1 MHDTHTDALLIED
14 FPRQHRVLRVAMVTE
29 TYPPEVNGVA
39 LTVARVVDGLRANGH
54 EVQLVRP
61 RQGSQELGAGLDA
74 DGHEEVLTRGIPIP
88 KYRHLRIGAISKR
101 KLVHLWS
108 RNRPD
113 VVHIAT
119 EGPLGWS
126 ALQAALH
133 LHLPVCSDFRTNFH
147 AYCRHYGMGWLQKP
161 VVAYLRKFHNRTNCT
176 LVPTEAL
183 RQELG
188 LMGFRNL
195 QVLARGVDTVLFNPN
210 RRSLALRN
218 AWGVQPETPVLL
230 SVGRLAP
237 EKNMEALLDAYQRVR
252 AVRPDARLVLV
263 GDGPARASVHQR
275 CPEAIFSGFQTG
287 TALAEHYASA
297 DIFLFPS
304 VTETFGNVTPEA
316 MASGLAVVAFDYAA
330 AAQFMRN
337 DDSGCLVALE
347 EPEAFAPRAQHLAL
361 DLTLARRM
369 GERARAAVAHVGWA
383 QIVSQVEGVYSQT
396 MNAGLEAP
404 ARPMAPTSIKPT
416 DALPSA

>member
-1 MHDTHTDALLIED
+1 MQDHHQDAIEIED
-14 FPRQHRVLRVAMVTE
+14 FPHQHRVLRVAMVTE
-29 TYPPEVNGVA
+29 TYPPDVNGVA
-39 LTVARVVDGLRANGH
+39 LTVARVVSGLRANGH

-61 RQGSQELGAGLDA
+61 RQGTQELGAGLDA
-74 DGHEEVLTRGIPIP
+74 EGHEEVLTRGIPIP
-88 KYRHLRIGAISKR
+88 KYRHLRMGAISKR

-108 RNRPD
+108 RHRPD

-147 AYCRHYGMGWLQKP
+147 AYCQHYGMGWLQKP
-161 VVAYLRKFHNRTNCT
+161 VVAYLRKFHNRTHCT
-176 LVPTEAL
+176 LVPTDAL

-195 QVLARGVDTVLFNPN
+195 QVLARGVDTSLFSPE
-210 RRSLALRN
+210 RRSAALR
-218 AWGVQPETPVLL
+218 ASWGAQADTPVLL
-230 SVGRLAP
+230 GVGRLAA
-237 EKNMEALLDAYQRVR
+237 EKNLDTLVNAYQRTR

-263 GDGPARASVHQR
+263 GDGPARESVRQR
-275 CPEAIFSGFQTG
+275 CPDAIFAGFQTG

-297 DIFLFPS
+297 DVFLFPS

-330 AAQFMRN
+330 AAQFIRD
-337 DDSGCLVALE
+337 DDSGCLVPLDQ
-347 EPEAFAPRAQHLAL
+347 PESFAPRVQRLVL
-361 DLTLARRM
+361 DLAQARRM
-369 GERARAAVAHVGWA
+369 GERARAAVTHVGWD
-383 QIVSQVEGVYSQT
+383 QIVRQVEAVYGQTIAGHAQPGCTGVESSLRR
-396 MNAGLEAP
+396 GGV
-404 ARPMAPTSIKPT
+404 
-416 DALPSA
+416 LPSA

>member
-1 MHDTHTDALLIED
+1 MQDHHQDAIEIED

-29 TYPPEVNGVA
+29 TYPPDVNGVA
-39 LTVARVVDGLRANGH
+39 LTVARVVSGLRANGH

-61 RQGSQELGAGLDA
+61 RQGTQELGAGLDA
-74 DGHEEVLTRGIPIP
+74 EGHEEVLTRGIPIP
-88 KYRHLRIGAISKR
+88 KYRHLRMGAISKR

-108 RNRPD
+108 RHRPD
-113 VVHIAT
+113 IVHIAT

-147 AYCRHYGMGWLQKP
+147 AYCQHYGMGWLQKP
-161 VVAYLRKFHNRTNCT
+161 VVAYLRKFHNRTHCT
-176 LVPTEAL
+176 LVPTDAL

-195 QVLARGVDTVLFNPN
+195 QVLARGVDTALFTPG
-210 RRSLALRN
+210 RRSAALR
-218 AWGVQPETPVLL
+218 ATWGAQPDTPVLL
-230 SVGRLAP
+230 GVGRLAA
-237 EKNMEALLDAYQRVR
+237 EKNLDTLINAYQRAR
-252 AVRPDARLVLV
+252 AVCPQVRLVLV
-263 GDGPARASVHQR
+263 GDGPARESVRQR
-275 CPEAIFSGFQTG
+275 CPDAIFAGFQTG

-330 AAQFMRN
+330 AAQFIR
-337 DDSGCLVALE
+337 DEDSGSLVPLH
-347 EPEAFAPRAQHLAL
+347 EPESFAPRAQRLVL
-361 DLTLARRM
+361 DLPEARRM
-369 GERARAAVAHVGWA
+369 GERARAAVAHVGWE
-383 QIVSQVEGVYSQT
+383 QIVRQVEAVYGQT
-396 MNAGLEAP
+396 IAGSAQVGRADVGSSVRRGAVLPNA
-404 ARPMAPTSIKPT
+404 
-416 DALPSA
+416 